1 MSGSVR
7 ESVDTGDLIMG
18 WSRGLLIGNLH
29 IMIIGGTN
37 IKTLVMALSLRFKV
51 LSKNINSLIKII
63 IIVIMIKITKK
74 KRNLFRIIRLT
85 IIYRLGVIMIISN
98 K

>member
-1 MSGSVR
+1 
-7 ESVDTGDLIMG
+7 
-18 WSRGLLIGNLH
+18 
-29 IMIIGGTN
+29 MIIGGTN

-98 K
+98 KQNKLRKMRK